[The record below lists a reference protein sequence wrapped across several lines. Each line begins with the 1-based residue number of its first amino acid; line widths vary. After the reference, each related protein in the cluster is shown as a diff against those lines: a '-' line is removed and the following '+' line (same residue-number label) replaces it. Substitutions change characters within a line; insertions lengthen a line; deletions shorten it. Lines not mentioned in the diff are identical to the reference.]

1 MRRGWRVKSVA
12 RSGVL
17 LLAAVFVA
25 AVLPG
30 TWVGADEE
38 KVVVSRP
45 GTVFHMAGSTDIRGR
60 GVEKSLDAAMTAGY
74 QPCHVCYA
82 RQVSASR
89 LSGASAGAAAAAGF
103 GRGHGGGLP
112 LPGTSV
118 VQPAGL
124 QIGSLYQPHVDKT
137 VKDPYEELDT
147 IRFPAKEQGAY
158 GEERLNLYGSR

>member
-30 TWVGADEE
+30 VFMGADEE

-45 GTVFHMAGSTDIRGR
+45 GTVFHKPGSTDIRGR
-60 GVEKSLDAAMTAGY
+60 GVEKSLDVAMAAGY

-82 RQVSASR
+82 REASASR
-89 LSGASAGAAAAAGF
+89 LTGASAGAAATSF
-103 GRGHGGGLP
+103 GRGHGGGRP
-112 LPGTSV
+112 SPGTSL

-124 QIGSLYQPHVDKT
+124 QVGSLHQPRAGKT
-137 VKDPYEELDT
+137 VKDPYEDLDT

-158 GEERLNLYGSR
+158 GEDSPNR